1 MQHYSFYRCT
11 AAITGAGH
19 RSTGCR
25 FSAKTVT
32 ASEPSS
38 TDEYA
43 LNTRKC
49 TSIYPVPCADL
60 GYFTAA
66 IAAATFAAATDA
78 VAAGADAA
86 DAADIAGTVL
96 QRAKFLV
103 GHRIQS
109 RGCRGPYVGVWR
121 DPRFQRWLTRKRTT
135 QGSRKQDAGATIT
148 SPDAPPGV
156 GCDNITF
163 LKPYCNTF

>member
-25 FSAKTVT
+25 VQREDCDRVRAV
-32 ASEPSS
+32 EH

-135 QGSRKQDAGATIT
+135 QGSRKQDAGATVP
-148 SPDAPPGV
+148 SPLQMHRLGLAV
-156 GCDNITF
+156 IISYNIQ
-163 LKPYCNTF
+163 L